1 MSAPFLWRKLFGNNT
16 SATQLLSGLIPW
28 SSKAPLALGSASAG
42 KAEAAARED
51 HVHPLPGKLLTARTI
66 DGISFDG
73 GGDLSRYALCS
84 TAGATVAKT
93 VTVSNFLLKV
103 GAVVVVKFANTN
115 TAASPTLNVSG
126 TGAKGIFF
134 GGAAIGAGAVIAGR
148 TYTLVYDGV
157 GWELVGDLYAQ
168 QVSDLIAELDFL
180 RKLKIGA
187 PRYHCSTTLPDR
199 HAWINGDFIAFEDAP
214 EFGEKY
220 EAGGF
225 DGMVMPWDADEEHQ
239 AAHLGQFRP
248 DSANPT
254 GLFLPVDGGQFFRN
268 WAQGSKGDPGNW
280 YSDNIR
286 AHIHTF
292 GQRLTSG
299 GGANYGSPSSQ
310 LWLDRVGDAAKTA
323 SYGGEETVPPHVWQ
337 PAILYLGLAAQV

>member
-1 MSAPFLWRKLFGNNT
+1 MSFPGIIRRLFANNGAGPKLRGDI
-16 SATQLLSGLIPW
+16 L
-28 SSKAPLALGSASAG
+28 PLNYG
-42 KAEAAARED
+42 
-51 HVHPLPGKLLTARTI
+51 T
-66 DGISFDG
+66 
-73 GGDLSRYALCS
+73 CS
-84 TAGATVAKT
+84 TAAGTAAKVVSLPGFALATGAE
-93 VTVSNFLLKV
+93 VTVSFTV
-103 GAVVVVKFANTN
+103 TN
-115 TAASPTLNVSG
+115 TASSPTLNVNG
-126 TGAKGIFF
+126 TGAKPIQYRN
-134 GGAAIGAGAVIAGR
+134 AAIAAGYLAANR

-268 WAQGSKGDPGNW
+268 WAPGSKGDPGNW

-337 PAILYLGLAAQV
+337 PAILYIGLAAQV